1 MTSPFTPRSFSG
13 SFEMKASLFLVLGLH
28 VLLASTACSSNS
40 RANTA
45 PRAGAGAEN
54 GAEAGAVALERSS
67 GYERG
72 EIVIIAGVASDLDN
86 QPVAEL
92 EVVLE
97 ASRHSFDYLR
107 FRKHRPVV
115 RKTTTTTAAD
125 GAFEIQWPWD
135 KGFNRFALV
144 FGITVKEPGGERFHV
159 LHREDLSRRIEH
171 GSPVVSYVQIADT
184 SFLDSFLEFRAGL
197 ESETQREVYREAGK
211 PDKVRARDSA
221 DGTDVDWWYFELGK
235 VYRFRNG
242 ELQEVENFEP
252 VTSFDS

>member
-1 MTSPFTPRSFSG
+1 MTSPFALRSFSG
-13 SFEMKASLFLVLGLH
+13 SFPMKASVSLVLGLPL
-28 VLLASTACSSNS
+28 LLAAAACSSNS
-40 RANTA
+40 RANT
-45 PRAGAGAEN
+45 GAGAIEKS
-54 GAEAGAVALERSS
+54 R

-72 EIVIIAGVASDLDN
+72 QIVIIAGVASDLDN
-86 QPVAEL
+86 QPVADL

-115 RKTTTTTAAD
+115 RKVSTTTSAN

-135 KGFNRFALV
+135 KGFNRFSLV

-159 LHREDLSRRIEH
+159 LHREDLSHRIEH
-171 GSPVVSYVQIADT
+171 GSPVVSSVQIADT

-211 PDKVRARDSA
+211 PDKVRERVSA

-242 ELQEVENFEP
+242 ELREVENFEP
-252 VTSFDS
+252 VRPFDS